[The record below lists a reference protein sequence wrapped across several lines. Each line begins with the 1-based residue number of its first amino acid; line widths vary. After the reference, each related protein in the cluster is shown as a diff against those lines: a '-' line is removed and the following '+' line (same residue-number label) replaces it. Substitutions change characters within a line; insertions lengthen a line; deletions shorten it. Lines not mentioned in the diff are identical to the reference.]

1 VDGVFRIHVNLGS
14 RKAPRLRKAD
24 LPQIFIWN
32 IGLGVLD
39 SGRIN
44 CRRCSYNKKPMIPIE
59 YSISGYYL
67 HLIVEGIGWIALGLM
82 IIFKGPEWY
91 MDLRV
96 MIKPW
101 IENLKMNWRKNK

>member
-1 VDGVFRIHVNLGS
+1 
-14 RKAPRLRKAD
+14 
-24 LPQIFIWN
+24 
-32 IGLGVLD
+32 
-39 SGRIN
+39 
-44 CRRCSYNKKPMIPIE
+44 
-59 YSISGYYL
+59 
-67 HLIVEGIGWIALGLM
+67 VEGIGWIALGLM